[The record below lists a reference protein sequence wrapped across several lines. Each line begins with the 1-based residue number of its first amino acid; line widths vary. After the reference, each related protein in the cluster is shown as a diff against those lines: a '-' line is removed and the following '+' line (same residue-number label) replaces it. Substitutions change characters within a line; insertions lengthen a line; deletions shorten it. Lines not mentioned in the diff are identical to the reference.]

1 MVEGVEGQFGPGA
14 AGDLGDGE
22 EGTPVVGETVEC
34 GGRKRGLAGFEGGEI
49 VGGPTGQF
57 AAEFAFD
64 FGEVIVEAMK
74 DLAGFGFYEG
84 DDDGA
89 VVKRAGELAD
99 ARQDG
104 GT

>member
-1 MVEGVEGQFGPGA
+1 MVEGVEGQFGPGT

-22 EGTPVVGETVEC
+22 EGTPVVGETVEG

-57 AAEFAFD
+57 AAG
-64 FGEVIVEAMK
+64 FGFGFGAGVVEAMK
-74 DLAGFGFYEG
+74 DLAGFGFHEG

-89 VVKRAGELAD
+89 VMQGAGELAD
-99 ARQDG
+99 A
-104 GT
+104 